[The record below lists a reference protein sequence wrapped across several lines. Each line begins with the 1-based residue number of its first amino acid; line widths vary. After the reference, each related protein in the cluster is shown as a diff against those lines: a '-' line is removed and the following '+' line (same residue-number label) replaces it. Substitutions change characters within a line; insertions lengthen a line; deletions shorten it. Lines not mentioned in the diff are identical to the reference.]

1 MREEITE
8 SEWAVCTEKSGVGVG
23 PWETYE
29 RMEGEADEG
38 RLT

>member
-23 PWETYE
+23 PWKTYE
-29 RMEGEADEG
+29 RVEGEADKEC
-38 RLT
+38 LT